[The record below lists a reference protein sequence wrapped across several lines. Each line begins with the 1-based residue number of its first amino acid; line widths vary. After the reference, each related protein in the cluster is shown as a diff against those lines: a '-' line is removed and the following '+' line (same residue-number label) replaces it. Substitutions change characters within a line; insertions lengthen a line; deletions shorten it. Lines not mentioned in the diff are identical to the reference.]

1 MIWRFHS
8 KDETAFQY
16 TIKRPNQ
23 PIVRVKIYGA
33 IHRKKMQPTYSYND
47 FLSTFICDEF
57 IKIGEVN
64 AE

>member
-8 KDETAFQY
+8 KDVHTFQY
-16 TIKRPNQ
+16 TIKMHNQ
-23 PIVRVKIYGA
+23 PLVAVKIYGA
-33 IHRKKMQPTYSYND
+33 FYRKTMRSTYSYND

-57 IKIGEVN
+57 IEIVEVN